1 MTWLKT
7 VAAAGLAE
15 AAAYFLSLSWALM
28 LLMLLFVV
36 TALRAQ
42 AASAKAAGTEARL
55 NSLVVATGGVKDTAD
70 TAQST
75 ATSAQSTAN
84 SAQTTANNALPKAGG
99 TVTGGLQVN
108 GTANTNQ
115 VLGGWVSSSAS
126 VAGTTAHFSS
136 SAQADGG
143 LVGSWSGGYGH
154 SSGDFQAD
162 GTGYFGAVRSS
173 EMGAVGSPSSVTIN
187 SWATAQSYCN
197 NLKQAV
203 DGILNR
209 L

>member
-1 MTWLKT
+1 MTWVKT

-15 AAAYFLSLSWALM
+15 AAAYFLSLSWAFM
-28 LLMLLFVV
+28 LLMLLFIV

-55 NSLVVATGGVKDTAD
+55 NALVPAVGTVKDTAD

-75 ATSAQSTAN
+75 ATTAQSTAN
-84 SAQTTANNALPKAGG
+84 SAQTTANNALPKSGG
-99 TVTGGLQVN
+99 TVTGGLTVN
-108 GTANTNQ
+108 ATANCNQ
-115 VLGGWVSSSAS
+115 VIGGWVGGSSS
-126 VAGTTAHFSS
+126 VAGSTAHFSS

-143 LVGSWSGGYGH
+143 FSGNWAGGYGH
-154 SSGDFQAD
+154 SSGDFQVD
-162 GTGYFGAVRSS
+162 GTIYVGAIRSS
-173 EMGAVGSPSSVTIN
+173 EMGAVASPASN
-187 SWATAQSYCN
+187 SNAITYCN

-203 DGILNR
+203 DGMLNR